1 MVFCLFR
8 SLSCAKQ
15 KNPNKPN
22 NVASFWTD
30 QNEAHGINRCA
41 DDRCS
46 LGWTVELTLERS
58 RRAIRMSADGTS
70 RSILESVTEGIKIRM
85 QLTQRVWT
93 SDRIFIYKVNL
104 LSFLGAVLSTLLKR
118 KVCVNFQFI
127 CSCHL
132 LVFAFNTE
140 TKSRR
145 LCSRNFPSSVLNRNQ
160 NYKCSSVRHNK
171 AAQTDK

>member
-1 MVFCLFR
+1 M
-8 SLSCAKQ
+8 Q
-15 KNPNKPN
+15 KNLNKPN
-22 NVASFWTD
+22 NAASFWTE
-30 QNEAHGINRCA
+30 QNEVHGINRCA

-85 QLTQRVWT
+85 QLIQRVWT

-104 LSFLGAVLSTLLKR
+104 LSFLGAVLIRWWSTLLKR
-118 KVCVNFQFI
+118 KVCINLQFI
-127 CSCHL
+127 CSCDL

-145 LCSRNFPSSVLNRNQ
+145 LRSRNFPSNVLTRNQ

-171 AAQTDK
+171 AAQIDK